1 MSSSSPLLY
10 RNPANASN
18 TKNLTP
24 AQRDQIVS
32 ECCDLQ
38 MSPVDLGRKWGCSA
52 DTIRQWVKKAGKVL
66 PKTYKKTEYSESRSA
81 TPG

>member
-1 MSSSSPLLY
+1 MYY
-10 RNPANASN
+10 RNPANATN

-24 AQRDQIVS
+24 AERAKIVS
-32 ECCDLQ
+32 ECCEQQ
-38 MSPVDLGRKWGCSA
+38 MSPGYLGKMYGCSA

-66 PKTYKKTEYSESRSA
+66 PKTYKKTEYSESRSG

>member
-1 MSSSSPLLY
+1 MYY
-10 RNPANASN
+10 RNPANATN

-24 AQRDQIVS
+24 EERALIVS
-32 ECCDLQ
+32 ECCEQ
-38 MSPVDLGRKWGCSA
+38 QISPGDLGRKWGCSA

-66 PKTYKKTEYSESRSA
+66 PKTYKKSAYSESRSG

>member
-1 MSSSSPLLY
+1 
-10 RNPANASN
+10 
-18 TKNLTP
+18 
-24 AQRDQIVS
+24 
-32 ECCDLQ
+32 
-38 MSPVDLGRKWGCSA
+38 MSPGDLGRKWGCSA